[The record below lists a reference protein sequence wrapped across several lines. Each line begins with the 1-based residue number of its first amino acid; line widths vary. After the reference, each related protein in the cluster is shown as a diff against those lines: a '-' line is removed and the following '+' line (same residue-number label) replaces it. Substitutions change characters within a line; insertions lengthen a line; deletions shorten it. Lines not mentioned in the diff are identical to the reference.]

1 MTTDILSQLLPR
13 IRQFI
18 DSEVIPLE
26 SAFLSKP
33 WRELEPTLQAKRQ
46 MVRSAG
52 MWGLALP
59 PEIGGQGLTLA
70 EFGRVSEELGRTPLG
85 HYVFN
90 CQAPDI
96 GNTELLLEYGS
107 PQQKDRWLMPLVR
120 GEIRS
125 CFSMTEPEHAGSN
138 PTWMSTTAVQEGDEY
153 VINGHKWYT
162 TAADGAAFAIVMAV
176 TNPNAESRHQRAS
189 QIIVPLDTPGFTLV
203 RNIAVMGES
212 GEGWPTHGEVTY
224 ENVRVPVSNRI
235 GEEGAG
241 FALAQQRLGPG
252 RIHHCM
258 RWIGI
263 CERAFDLMCRYAVRR
278 ELAPGRPIASQQ
290 VIQHA
295 IAESRAEID
304 PQQQSARLGV
314 TLDSGPAFR
323 LGSLQVD
330 GLQRYTPELVAR
342 IARLEPGSP
351 YDQTALLEA
360 QQRLQDS
367 GHFNSVVLEID
378 PKGDP
383 DAVPVVATVREA
395 RRSNIQL
402 GVGVSTDSGVRL
414 SAEHTNHQMPLLGW
428 RAVSKLLLDNDTKSV
443 QSEWT
448 APRDPGL
455 WQWQVFGR
463 LKNEAVASV
472 DVRSQQLRAGR
483 LQLGEAIDRNLYLQ
497 YDRATTTGTGV
508 HETAQSLSANYAWTL
523 RRFDRL
529 PFPSGGYGLG
539 VELGGGYTL
548 GNQRAPFMRTRL
560 NWLGIW
566 SLGDA
571 AGDRAT
577 AARAGRIA
585 LRAQAGAVL
594 ARKDAVLPSTQ
605 LFLTGG
611 DATVRG
617 YSFHSIGASESGGVV
632 TPGRYLASASIEW
645 QRPILID
652 GRPSEWES
660 TVFIDAGTVAD
671 KPSAFKAKVGIGAG
685 VRYRSPVGPLQLD
698 LAYGLAT
705 RNLRLHLSVGFT
717 F

>member
-263 CERAFDLMCRYAVRR
+263 CERAFDLMCSHAAHRQV
-278 ELAPGRPIASQQ
+278 APGRTLGEQGIVQAW
-290 VIQHA
+290 
-295 IAESRAEID
+295 IAESRAEINASRLLVLETAGKID
-304 PQQQSARLGV
+304 EEGSYAARDEISLIKFYVAGVINRVLDRALQTLGGLGMSDD
-314 TLDSGPAFR
+314 TPIAWWYRHERAARIYDGPDEVHKI
-323 LGSLQVD
+323 S
-330 GLQRYTPELVAR
+330 VAR
-342 IARLEPGSP
+342 RI
-351 YDQTALLEA
+351 
-360 QQRLQDS
+360 
-367 GHFNSVVLEID
+367 
-378 PKGDP
+378 
-383 DAVPVVATVREA
+383 
-395 RRSNIQL
+395 
-402 GVGVSTDSGVRL
+402 
-414 SAEHTNHQMPLLGW
+414 
-428 RAVSKLLLDNDTKSV
+428 
-443 QSEWT
+443 
-448 APRDPGL
+448 
-455 WQWQVFGR
+455 
-463 LKNEAVASV
+463 LK
-472 DVRSQQLRAGR
+472 
-483 LQLGEAIDRNLYLQ
+483 
-497 YDRATTTGTGV
+497 
-508 HETAQSLSANYAWTL
+508 
-523 RRFDRL
+523 
-529 PFPSGGYGLG
+529 
-539 VELGGGYTL
+539 
-548 GNQRAPFMRTRL
+548 
-560 NWLGIW
+560 
-566 SLGDA
+566 
-571 AGDRAT
+571 
-577 AARAGRIA
+577 
-585 LRAQAGAVL
+585 
-594 ARKDAVLPSTQ
+594 
-605 LFLTGG
+605 
-611 DATVRG
+611 
-617 YSFHSIGASESGGVV
+617 
-632 TPGRYLASASIEW
+632 RY
-645 QRPILID
+645 
-652 GRPSEWES
+652 
-660 TVFIDAGTVAD
+660 
-671 KPSAFKAKVGIGAG
+671 
-685 VRYRSPVGPLQLD
+685 
-698 LAYGLAT
+698 
-705 RNLRLHLSVGFT
+705 
-717 F
+717 